1 MADLALT
8 FIGSGNTFAPGGLC
22 WNGFVVD
29 GKHLFEAPP
38 TALMALNRLS
48 IDPNEIE
55 TVVISHHHGDHILGI
70 PFLLLHWKFFGRT
83 KPVRIIGPRGTRDLA
98 MSITQSVY
106 PGTAEASL
114 PIEWVEALPGQS
126 MTAGGIEIETLAMKH
141 DERLADCL
149 GFLCRYRGATIGYT
163 GDTAMCDSVRDLAR
177 QSDLLVSEC
186 ATRDEVI
193 PVHMNLFDDIP
204 VVRGLLRAEAP
215 LLLTHLSPGV
225 DGAGLANTYVA
236 EDFKTYRFS
245 DLLS

>member
-38 TALMALNRLS
+38 TALMALNRLA

-55 TVVISHHHGDHILGI
+55 TIVISHHHGDHLLGI

-83 KPVRIIGPRGTRDLA
+83 RPVRIIGPRGTRELA

-106 PGTAEASL
+106 PGTNQASL
-114 PIEWVEALPGQS
+114 PIEWIEASSGRAVV
-126 MTAGGIEIETLAMKH
+126 AGGLDLEPLAMQH
-141 DERLADCL
+141 DERLTECL
-149 GFLCRYRGATIGYT
+149 GFLCRYGGTSIGYT
-163 GDTAMCDSVRDLAR
+163 GDTAMCDSVRELAR
-177 QSDLLVSEC
+177 RSDLLVSEC

-193 PVHMNLFDDIP
+193 PVHMNLVDDIP
-204 VVRGLLRAEAP
+204 AVRRLLRAQAP

-225 DGAGLANTYVA
+225 DAAGLANTFVA
-236 EDFKTYRFS
+236 EDFKTFRFS